1 MIQSGVRFLPCGE
14 FINES
19 ERTAIERLRSKLK
32 GAETP
37 WILLSNLNHS
47 PHPTSRSDEIDLVAI
62 GTPGVCVIEI
72 KHWDTAWLKQQ
83 SLTVEQ
89 EAERINA
96 KAKRVAGKL
105 RQHFDPGFVTAR
117 LLLTRGELR
126 FEAGKRPQP
135 RGVAVFGL
143 PEWRELLALDGPT
156 RLTPEQIERAAK
168 LLEPAV
174 KVALNGELRA
184 FAGLINLER
193 LSDRTDAFHRIYR
206 GQHPTRRDR
215 VILHLYDL
223 SARDNKQ
230 ALDLARREFEILQR
244 WQKSPFVPSLLDSFQ
259 DVDGYPGE
267 LCFFSLVDPAAPS
280 LSWRGQ
286 DVAWDLPARLA
297 YASAA
302 MRALDRFHQ
311 PDDSDQPPLLHRRIT
326 PDSLRVRHNGQP
338 LFTDFS
344 LTRLADAQSISAAP
358 VDFGPMA
365 HYVAPEI
372 LTGGLAA
379 ATVRSDVCALCAT
392 LATLFSSGDP
402 QARNAAEILARGCRD
417 HPEERPALGEL
428 ATELDALQ
436 GIAPPPTELPVPD
449 YWDEDT
455 VVLFQNSRYK
465 IISRL
470 GQGGIGQTFKVVEL
484 DAHSDERF
492 GAYIAKV
499 VRHREDGDAA
509 LRAYRKVRAH
519 TTHPNLSVIHEIAPE
534 WQPNGFVAL
543 MRWVEGMPLQDLSGV
558 LPLHAEDLGEPS
570 ADSLALR
577 WLTELC
583 AALGELHRAGL
594 VHGDVSPRNIIVQA
608 GTVVLTDYD
617 KVTEAGSR
625 ARGGTPGYASPS
637 VQNRS
642 FIQPSDDVYALAASF
657 FQVLHDRDPFPRG
670 QEQGLDWEGTAG
682 YERLRPFLERATH
695 PQPDERFADVLAA
708 RQWLLKLRADPGNMG
723 EVADPPDPPPPLT
736 PNTVPWLG
744 NLLSAYP
751 GSRHGN
757 SETRGLDSEFA
768 LLTYVETRLDSALL
782 AEIKA
787 GQINLAILFGNAG
800 DGKTAFLQHLARQ
813 LGIMD
818 VHSSR
823 RVWEYPLAAGRML
836 RVNLDGSAAWQGRS
850 ANALLDEL
858 FGPFQQADYSR
869 QNVHIVA
876 INSGKLLEWI
886 ESHDQGTDLTRQ
898 LRQVLLDEPVT
909 LDPGFRLIDL
919 NQRSLVGGIDVASGQ
934 LGTDFLNTL
943 LDRLLGTDADPWQP
957 CLSCSAQSRCTAW
970 HSVQTLRDAEQ
981 GPRLRARLTDA
992 LQACHQRGEVH
1003 ITARELR
1010 AALSY
1015 ILFGVHDCAELHE
1028 NPELRPPRYYQ
1039 RAFDAHAPQRQGE
1052 LLGELV
1058 RFDPALE
1065 AHPAL
1070 DRALLKEA
1078 SGSSPHHLAEVR
1090 RRAYFERPDAAIG
1103 LADGQHLDRFRRAPL
1118 NSEEE
1123 RTALCRELCLGMARL
1138 EDLPSVAFDPNHL
1151 ERGVPLRITPRTPI
1165 ESAFWVVKPWGRF
1178 SLEAPLP
1185 QTAEGLEALHTH
1197 LRLVYRYSRGG
1208 AEVLI
1213 INLELFQRLLE
1224 LKDGVQI
1231 SGIAHEGVF
1240 ANLKIFTQRLARED
1254 ARELYGW
1261 HPADEEQVFRLRVEL
1276 REGRQTL
1283 IREGFNN

>member
-1 MIQSGVRFLPCGE
+1 MIHSGVRILPCGE
-14 FINES
+14 FVNES
-19 ERTAIERLRSKLK
+19 ERIAVERLCSKLQ

-62 GTPGVCVIEI
+62 GVPGVCVIEI

-83 SLTVEQ
+83 WLTVEQ

-105 RQHFDPGFVTAR
+105 RQRLDPGFVTAR

-126 FEAGKRPQP
+126 FEAAKRPQP

-143 PEWRELLALDGPT
+143 GEWRELLALDGPT
-156 RLTPEQIERAAK
+156 RLTPDQIERAAK

-193 LSDRTDAFHRIYR
+193 LSDRADAFHRFYR

-223 SARDNKQ
+223 SASTDKQ
-230 ALDLARREFEILQR
+230 ALDLARREFETLQR

-267 LCFFSLVDPAAPS
+267 LCFFSLVDPAAPT
-280 LSWRGQ
+280 LIQRGQ
-286 DVAWDLPARLA
+286 DLAWGIPARLA
-297 YASAA
+297 YAREALL
-302 MRALDRFHQ
+302 ALDRFHH
-311 PDDSDQPPLLHRRIT
+311 PDDPTQPPLLHRRLT
-326 PDSLRVRHNGQP
+326 PASLRVRHNGQP

-344 LTRLADAQSISAAP
+344 LSRLADAQSISAAA
-358 VDFGPMA
+358 VNFGALTP
-365 HYVAPEI
+365 YVAPEVQQ
-372 LTGGLAA
+372 GGLAA
-379 ATVRSDVCALCAT
+379 ATVHSDTYALCAS
-392 LATLFSSGDP
+392 LATLFEMEEPLAQPVRD
-402 QARNAAEILARGCRD
+402 ILARGAQPNPSD
-417 HPEERPALGEL
+417 RPALNEL
-428 ATELDALQ
+428 AATLEALQ
-436 GIAPPPTELPVPD
+436 GVEPPIPALPAPE

-455 VVLFQNSRYK
+455 IVPFQNSRYK
-465 IISRL
+465 IIDRL

-492 GAYIAKV
+492 GAYVAKV
-499 VRHREDGDAA
+499 VRHQEDGDAA

-534 WQPNGFVAL
+534 WRPNGFVAL
-543 MRWVEGMPLQDLSGV
+543 MRWVEGMPLQDLRGV
-558 LPLHAEDLGEPS
+558 LSLHAEDLGEPS

-577 WLTELC
+577 WLTDLC

-594 VHGDVSPRNIIVQA
+594 VHGDISPRNIIVQA

-617 KVTEAGSR
+617 KVTEAGGPS
-625 ARGGTPGYASPS
+625 RGGTPGYASPG
-637 VQNRS
+637 VQNHS
-642 FIQPSDDVYALAASF
+642 AIHPSDDVYALAASF
-657 FQVLHDRDPFPRG
+657 FHLLYDRDPFPQG
-670 QEQGLDWEGTAG
+670 QEHGLDWEGTSG

-695 PQPDERFADVLAA
+695 PLPEERFADALAA
-708 RQWLLKLRADPGNMG
+708 RQELLKLRADPGNMG
-723 EVADPPDPPPPLT
+723 EVAGPPEPPPPLT
-736 PNTVPWLG
+736 PNTAPWLG

-787 GQINLAILFGNAG
+787 VQIHLAILFGNAG

-823 RVWEYPLAAGRML
+823 RVWEYPLADGRML
-836 RVNLDGSAAWQGRS
+836 RVNLDGSAAWRGRS
-850 ANALLDEL
+850 ANELLDEL
-858 FGPFQQADYSR
+858 FRPFQQADYSR

-886 ESHDQGTDLTRQ
+886 ESHDEGTYLTRQ
-898 LRQVLLDEPVT
+898 LRQVLLDEPVD

-919 NQRSLVGGIDVASGQ
+919 NQRSLVGGVDVASGQ
-934 LGTDFLNTL
+934 LSTNFLNTL

-957 CLSCSAQSRCTAW
+957 CRSCNAQHRCTAW
-970 HSVQTLRDAEQ
+970 HSVQTLRDAER

-1028 NPELRPPRYYQ
+1028 NPELRPPHYYQ

-1065 AHPAL
+1065 AHPTL
-1070 DRALLKEA
+1070 DPHTVKGSVRLIAIPFGGSPAAGLFRAARCRDCLGRWPA
-1078 SGSSPHHLAEVR
+1078 SGS
-1090 RRAYFERPDAAIG
+1090 
-1103 LADGQHLDRFRRAPL
+1103 
-1118 NSEEE
+1118 
-1123 RTALCRELCLGMARL
+1123 
-1138 EDLPSVAFDPNHL
+1138 LPSGAVIF
-1151 ERGVPLRITPRTPI
+1151 RGGTNRALPRIVSRNGPP
-1165 ESAFWVVKPWGRF
+1165 GRF
-1178 SLEAPLP
+1178 A
-1185 QTAEGLEALHTH
+1185 A
-1197 LRLVYRYSRGG
+1197 GG
-1208 AEVLI
+1208 
-1213 INLELFQRLLE
+1213 
-1224 LKDGVQI
+1224 
-1231 SGIAHEGVF
+1231 
-1240 ANLKIFTQRLARED
+1240 
-1254 ARELYGW
+1254 
-1261 HPADEEQVFRLRVEL
+1261 P
-1276 REGRQTL
+1276 
-1283 IREGFNN
+1283 